1 MLNKKKLSAAFIS
14 VFLCTCVFLLLGEV
28 SLRIY
33 YGFFEKGGN
42 IWLPDDFLGLTHAPN
57 YRFIYTEDFSKEFA
71 IARKTNHLGLVGEE
85 IIFRKPKDVFRILIL
100 GDSFTEGMHVREGK
114 NFCEQ
119 LQNLLNSNA
128 HSATKHFEVIN
139 AGVAGYSPISEY
151 LFFKRDLVKLSPDIV
166 ILELFPND
174 VFEDNK
180 VGAMSV
186 IGQDGLPVKMT
197 VSCETINS
205 LAEGIVCLQE
215 KGFKVGAGL
224 GYDMPWDDE
233 SVSEY
238 GRQLHKLA
246 EYYLEHAQTPPVSLL
261 DLPIQ
266 QALRPRPAMQKK
278 YCGTGTHMAT
288 YDVDGKVYP
297 CHLFMPLVLGTAKSA
312 DLQAIKFQENAT
324 VTDRRCDG
332 CVLGEICPTCY
343 GFNYKLAGDVAL
355 RDQVMC
361 RLFKE
366 QALANC
372 WYQVQ
377 LLKRKRRRESLAL
390 DEVRKAKACLI
401 IMEQLSL

>member
-186 IGQDGLPVKMT
+186 IGQDGLPVKINRFFMGKYLDRRYN
-197 VSCETINS
+197 VKQIEIPNAFFYKFKKYLQNKSMLFRTIS
-205 LAEGIVCLQE
+205 RAAVKPL
-215 KGFKVGAGL
+215 KK
-224 GYDMPWDDE
+224 
-233 SVSEY
+233 S
-238 GRQLHKLA
+238 RLHKKYTFLPVFDDHNQFFVIQEYNLLYKNINFRETALNKTKKYILA
-246 EYYLEHAQTPPVSLL
+246 IKDLAAKNNAIFFMFYIPHEAQLKLARYGDHSSIFRFPPNTYFNEKLHELSLEKNIGFL
-261 DLPIQ
+261 DLLPLFEEHKNDALYYNKDGHTTETGHYLIAEALFGYIK
-266 QALRPRPAMQKK
+266 QAGYLKN
-278 YCGTGTHMAT
+278 
-288 YDVDGKVYP
+288 
-297 CHLFMPLVLGTAKSA
+297 LPL
-312 DLQAIKFQENAT
+312 
-324 VTDRRCDG
+324 
-332 CVLGEICPTCY
+332 
-343 GFNYKLAGDVAL
+343 
-355 RDQVMC
+355 
-361 RLFKE
+361 
-366 QALANC
+366 
-372 WYQVQ
+372 
-377 LLKRKRRRESLAL
+377 
-390 DEVRKAKACLI
+390 
-401 IMEQLSL
+401 